1 MKIVIVGDGKV
12 GSALTEQLSKE
23 NHDVVVIDSNKMV
36 LQEAQQALDVNVVHG
51 NGASLKIQ
59 KLANVDTSDLLIAA
73 TSADEINLLCCIVAR
88 KLGCRHTIARV
99 RNPEYYGQRNLP
111 AAAVPLLPQEG
122 FLCKGPC
129 GNCGAGPAAGQPS
142 GGH

>member
-1 MKIVIVGDGKV
+1 M
-12 GSALTEQLSKE
+12 
-23 NHDVVVIDSNKMV
+23 VVIDSNKMV

-88 KLGCRHTIARV
+88 KLGCRHSSPGENLR
-99 RNPEYYGQRNLP
+99 YGQP
-111 AAAVPLLPQEG
+111 I
-122 FLCKGPC
+122 C
-129 GNCGAGPAAGQPS
+129 
-142 GGH
+142 